1 MQKCAPPTG
10 YEGTVVNIEGATVA
24 FWYID
29 TNGSVDGGWF
39 VKNDATSGAWSY
51 DEGTTDSGT
60 WILFDGS
67 EQGTWIQDEIDP
79 SQKIAST
86 FGYEG
91 DSCGPDQPSCA
102 EGLEC

>member
-10 YEGTVVNIEGATVA
+10 YEGTVVNTEGATVA

-67 EQGTWIQDEIDP
+67 EQGTWIADEIVQ
-79 SQKIAST
+79 S
-86 FGYEG
+86 
-91 DSCGPDQPSCA
+91 
-102 EGLEC
+102 